1 MEVYRTKELEKL
13 YPQDNVSGVIYIN
26 GRTQEIYHIDK
37 IIFTNSFDPIEH
49 QRFVMAHE
57 LGHYLF
63 DYLCSSRYVDNEDFF
78 EETYKK
84 GEYNH
89 NILKEK
95 IADRFA
101 AELLMPT
108 DLFIE
113 QYRYASCVD
122 LDNSEIFRTYFI
134 KEYLARFFNV
144 KRSSIEKRI
153 QEVLL
158 G

>member
-1 MEVYRTKELEKL
+1 
-13 YPQDNVSGVIYIN
+13 
-26 GRTQEIYHIDK
+26 
-37 IIFTNSFDPIEH
+37 
-49 QRFVMAHE
+49 
-57 LGHYLF
+57 
-63 DYLCSSRYVDNEDFF
+63 
-78 EETYKK
+78 
-84 GEYNH
+84 
-89 NILKEK
+89 
-95 IADRFA
+95 
-101 AELLMPT
+101 MPT

-113 QYRYASCVD
+113 QYRYASYVD